1 MKLKGNVTLAG
12 LHLLMR
18 PVLREAERIW
28 KEYGHSDNG
37 VTITEALGGEHSATS
52 WHYYGLALDLR
63 TRYFSTEELDKVE
76 KEMKRALPE
85 YDIIVHSSHMHV
97 EIGNTLAEQHG
108 LLT

>member
-1 MKLKGNVTLAG
+1 MEIKAGVTLAG

-18 PVLREAERIW
+18 PVLRAAERIW
-28 KEYGHSDNG
+28 KAHGRDEG
-37 VTITEALGGEHSATS
+37 VTVTEACGGTHSATS